1 MMISTNQVPDE
12 EKGEQKES
20 SSEESSD
27 ESEGEDEEETPL
39 LKFQKK
45 PNQFLKALSAFW
57 PFGEA
62 FKELSIFNKIIEI
75 VKVSKV
81 SPSLSHFRSLA
92 LSFQSSRSIL
102 YISHSCNSAST
113 VSR

>member
-45 PNQFLKALSAFW
+45 PNQFLKALFAFW

-81 SPSLSHFRSLA
+81 SPSLPLSRSLTCT
-92 LSFQSSRSIL
+92 LFP
-102 YISHSCNSAST
+102 
-113 VSR
+113 VV